1 MLCSREVE
9 TGVHALWECA
19 VAKDVWS
26 GSMIRIQKYGQG
38 QQDVLH
44 LFQELLGKLSIA
56 EFELF
61 VVQTW
66 IIWNQR
72 NTVVF
77 GGKLKDPKWLNKWA
91 KELLDNFHHAQGQLR
106 IPVSCPGDSI
116 WHPPLDSAFKL
127 NFDTVVFF
135 DLSCSGVGAMIRNEK
150 GEVMAAM
157 SARGPHVVDSAVAEV
172 IACRRALEF
181 ACEAGFSDLVVERE
195 IISV

>member
-9 TGVHALWECA
+9 TRVHALWECA

-26 GSMIRIQKYGQG
+26 GRMIRIQKSGQG

-56 EFELF
+56 EFILF

-106 IPVSCPGDSI
+106 IPISCLGDSI

-127 NFDTVVFF
+127 NFDAVVFF

-157 SARGPHVVDSAVAEV
+157 SARGPHVVDSAVAKV
-172 IACRRALEF
+172 LACRRALEF
-181 ACEAGFSDLVVERE
+181 VCEAGFTDLVVERE
-195 IISV
+195 IISM